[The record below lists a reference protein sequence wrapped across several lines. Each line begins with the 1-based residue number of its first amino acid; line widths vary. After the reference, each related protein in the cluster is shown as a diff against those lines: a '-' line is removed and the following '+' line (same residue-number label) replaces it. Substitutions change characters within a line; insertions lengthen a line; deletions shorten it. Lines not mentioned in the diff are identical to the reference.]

1 MNVMAMKEMISEEHV
16 QKKEKGNPYNDK
28 ESSPFSKLLI
38 IVILVGL
45 IQIGISVYGNYADQD
60 LVHKNRM
67 LSLDSIQVQQ
77 NNTIIKL
84 LEKQPIRDTV
94 VVHIVA
100 PVEK

>member
-1 MNVMAMKEMISEEHV
+1 MEMKELTSEERV

-28 ESSPFSKLLI
+28 GGSMFSRLLI
-38 IVILVGL
+38 LAILVGL
-45 IQIGISVYGNYADQD
+45 VQIGINVYGNYAGKD
-60 LVHKNRM
+60 LVHKNLM

-100 PVEK
+100 PVE

>member
-1 MNVMAMKEMISEEHV
+1 MISEEPV
-16 QKKEKGNPYNDK
+16 QKKEKGNPYNNK
-28 ESSPFSKLLI
+28 EGSMFYKLLI

-45 IQIGISVYGNYADQD
+45 VQIGINVYGNYADED

-67 LSLDSIQVQQ
+67 LSLDSIQIQQ

-100 PVEK
+100 PEE